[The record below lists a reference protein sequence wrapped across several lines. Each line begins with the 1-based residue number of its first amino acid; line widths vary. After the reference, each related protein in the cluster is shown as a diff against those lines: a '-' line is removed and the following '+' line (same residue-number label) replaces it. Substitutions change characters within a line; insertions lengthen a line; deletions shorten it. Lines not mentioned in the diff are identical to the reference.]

1 MTLLAGAF
9 AVIVL
14 YLLLQMFRAANPA
27 VLARAIKIGGG
38 VVSLAV
44 AAYTGLRGE
53 LAVAVPL
60 GIFGAGLLGWAPLG
74 NQPFS
79 AIGGLF
85 GGLSGQRSGGKASR
99 VRSRFFE
106 MTLDH
111 DSGALTSWIRASI
124 SIPGIFPP
132 LIDQGQIYVDGGVI
146 NNMPVTDAK
155 GRVTMQPVPADLL
168 TKVDQLVKD
177 AMGYDAQRGDSVNV
191 VNSAFTKIDD
201 PFANIPWWRT
211 PDMLALYKQ
220 IATWL
225 GIGAVALFLY
235 FVMVKPALRR
245 AFPPPPP
252 PAEPGTAAL
261 AIGSAG
267 EPILLDGVPAE
278 GADKAATDDDGVKVN
293 LLSFENEKHKFERNL
308 DYARTIAR
316 QDPKIVATVVKN
328 WVAE

>member
-85 GGLSGQRSGGKASR
+85 GGLGGQRSGGKASR

-111 DSGALTSWIRASI
+111 NTGALTGTIVSGANAGRSLEDFDLPALLSMFGELDAESVPLLESYLDRRFPAWRQHAQGDTAGRQRGAAANSKMTDEEAYQILGLKTGAGRDEIGRAHRMLMKKLH
-124 SIPGIFPP
+124 P
-132 LIDQGQIYVDGGVI
+132 DQGGSTYLAARV
-146 NNMPVTDAK
+146 NEAK
-155 GRVTMQPVPADLL
+155 EVLL
-168 TKVDQLVKD
+168 
-177 AMGYDAQRGDSVNV
+177 
-191 VNSAFTKIDD
+191 
-201 PFANIPWWRT
+201 RT
-211 PDMLALYKQ
+211 
-220 IATWL
+220 
-225 GIGAVALFLY
+225 
-235 FVMVKPALRR
+235 
-245 AFPPPPP
+245 
-252 PAEPGTAAL
+252 
-261 AIGSAG
+261 
-267 EPILLDGVPAE
+267 
-278 GADKAATDDDGVKVN
+278 
-293 LLSFENEKHKFERNL
+293 HRN
-308 DYARTIAR
+308 
-316 QDPKIVATVVKN
+316 
-328 WVAE
+328 